1 MTQKRMDAQKIA
13 EMNAIFLTL
22 NEKGQESVLTILK
35 SLEFAQSVMCGES
48 EKPQEEPCGR
58 GAVGKR

>member
-1 MTQKRMDAQKIA
+1 MTQKRTDAQKIA

-22 NEKGQESVLTILK
+22 NEKGQESALTILK

-48 EKPQEEPCGR
+48 EKPQEGPCGR
-58 GAVGKR
+58 EHCEK